1 MLAVGQKPPSVSCYT
16 TISKMWSLAS
26 SKGQS
31 ASKMEVMLL
40 NNLITEAACSHLCH
54 ILLIRSKSQVL
65 PALKG
70 GYLYEDMNTRRR
82 DHCGHRR
89 V

>member
-1 MLAVGQKPPSVSCYT
+1 MLVVGQKPPSVSCYT
-16 TISKMWSLAS
+16 SISKMWSLDS

-31 ASKMEVMLL
+31 ASKMEVTLL
-40 NNLITEAACSHLCH
+40 NNLIMEAAISYLCH
-54 ILLIRSKSQVL
+54 ILLIRSKSSVL

-70 GYLYEDMNTRRR
+70 GYLYEDMNTRRM
-82 DHCGHRR
+82 DHWGHHR